1 MHGPHNLT
9 KQARKLAMS
18 AARAGVGVCLSASL
32 AVFPAPA
39 KDKKPHQVTVP
50 VLQLDGGRKLVFE
63 RTFSSEKEVEAKK
76 GFWKRFVDVVAGAPD
91 FKVMKR
97 PYSIVTDSK
106 GRVLITDPE
115 AGGIHLF
122 DFKQEK
128 YKFITRREK
137 SKEAM
142 TSPQCIAVDAQDNIY
157 VTDSELGRVF
167 VFEPNGKFSHVIGSL
182 KYGEGYFKRPTGIA
196 VDSVA
201 HRIYVTDTL
210 RDQIFVMDMQGS
222 VIQRI
227 GKGGAGDG
235 EFNFPTELR
244 LHGNDLLVVDALNF
258 RVQVLDKSGNFQYA
272 IGKLGPGR
280 GDMFRPK
287 GVGVDSEGHIYVVE
301 GINNTVQ
308 VFNREGHLLYYFG
321 QRGSGFGD
329 FQLPTGLFID
339 GADKVYVVDSY
350 NHRVEVFQY
359 FALGK
364 AGAGGGQ

>member
-9 KQARKLAMS
+9 ERTRKLAKQ
-18 AARAGVGVCLSASL
+18 AARAGMGVCLSAVL
-32 AVFPAPA
+32 GVLPATA

-63 RTFSSEKEVEAKK
+63 RAFSSEKEVETKR

-97 PYSIVTDSK
+97 PYGIVTDSK

-115 AGGIHLF
+115 AGGIHVF

-137 SKEAM
+137 TKEAM
-142 TSPQCIAVDAQDNIY
+142 TSPQCVAVDAQDNIY

-167 VFEPNGKFSHVIGSL
+167 VFEPSGKFSRVIGSL
-182 KYGEGYFKRPTGIA
+182 KYNEGYFKRPTGIA
-196 VDSVA
+196 VDSA
-201 HRIYVTDTL
+201 AQRIYVTDTL
-210 RDQIFVMDMQGS
+210 RSQIFVMDMHGN
-222 VIQRI
+222 VLQRI
-227 GKGGAGDG
+227 GKGGSGDG

-272 IGKLGPGR
+272 IGKLGSGR

-287 GVGVDSEGHIYVVE
+287 GVGIDSEGHLYIVE
-301 GINNTVQ
+301 GLYNTVQ
-308 VFNREGHLLYYFG
+308 VFNREGQLLYYFG
-321 QRGSGFGD
+321 QQGSGFGN

-350 NHRVEVFQY
+350 NHRVEIFQY
-359 FALGK
+359 FAAGK
-364 AGAGGGQ
+364 GAAGGGQ